1 MQTDFPAIAECSPK
15 RVLWK
20 LATCEDFFDRDHDT
34 LVVDVEN
41 QSLKYAWDIAAPG
54 ATQKEIR
61 VWRTAALAMRMNEPL
76 PRFSEDDV
84 YKMILPGRDLRST
97 ELQRIFSCSH
107 PHITT
112 LRPLLVVTR
121 EPVQADGPNSFTV
134 FSRASVLAFLQ
145 SRRLS

>member
-1 MQTDFPAIAECSPK
+1 MQTDFPAIIDNAPK

-20 LATCEDFFDRDHDT
+20 LSTCEDFFDRDHDT
-34 LVVDVEN
+34 LVIDVEN
-41 QSLKYAWDIAAPG
+41 QTLKFAWDIAAPD

-61 VWRTAALAMRMNEPL
+61 VWRNAALAARQNQPL
-76 PRFSEDDV
+76 PSFTEDEV
-84 YKMILPGRDLRST
+84 YKLVLPNRDLRST

-121 EPVQADGPNSFTV
+121 EPLQADGPNAFTV
-134 FSRASVLAFLQ
+134 FSRASVVSFLRD
-145 SRRLS
+145 RRLS

>member
-1 MQTDFPAIAECSPK
+1 MQADFPTIIDDAPK

-34 LVVDVEN
+34 LVIDVEN
-41 QSLKYAWDIAAPG
+41 QTLKFAWNIAAPG
-54 ATQKEIR
+54 AEQKEIR
-61 VWRTAALAMRMNEPL
+61 VWRNAALAFRRNERL
-76 PRFSEDDV
+76 PTITDEDV
-84 YKMILPGRDLRST
+84 YRLILPNRDLRST
-97 ELQRIFSCSH
+97 ELQRILSCSH

-121 EPVQADGPNSFTV
+121 EPLQADGPNAFTV
-134 FSRASVLAFLQ
+134 FSRDSIVEFLR